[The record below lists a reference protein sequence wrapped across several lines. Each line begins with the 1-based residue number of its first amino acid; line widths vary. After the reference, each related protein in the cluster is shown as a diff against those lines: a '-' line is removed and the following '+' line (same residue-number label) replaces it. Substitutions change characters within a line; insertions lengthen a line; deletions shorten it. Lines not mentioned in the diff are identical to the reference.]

1 MVRRRERLTVFHP
14 SGSKNEVIFVLR
26 PGIGPGCR
34 VIFPPTSCI
43 TWLTTSALLY
53 TSSVPIAICYIR
65 NMNFIIKKYTN
76 REKCRKTV

>member
-1 MVRRRERLTVFHP
+1 MVRGGETLTVFHP
-14 SGSKNEVIFVLR
+14 SGSKNEVTFVLR

-53 TSSVPIAICYIR
+53 TSSVPIAICYIK
-65 NMNFIIKKYTN
+65 NMNSVIKEY
-76 REKCRKTV
+76 